1 MATFKDDYVK
11 QLEATNE
18 LLIEM
23 AKNQKES
30 SKNSLK
36 MYIVTIICLT
46 SLLITMV
53 VGFILYESQYH
64 EIDDN
69 IEQVETITTTQE
81 VSGENSKIN
90 NVMGDMFNDNASKN
104 YFTEEMLN
112 NGSKTNNNYS
122 KENIEEK
129 DKSKKIKQKR

>member
-1 MATFKDDYVK
+1 MATIKDDYVK

-36 MYIVTIICLT
+36 IYIVTIICLT

-53 VGFILYESQYH
+53 IGFIVYELQFE
-64 EIDDN
+64 EINDDF
-69 IEQVETITTTQE
+69 EQIETITTTQE
-81 VSGENSKIN
+81 VSGENSEIN
-90 NVMGDMFNDNASKN
+90 NILGDMYNDNASKN

-112 NGSKTNNNYS
+112 NGSETNSNYY
-122 KENIEEK
+122 KKNLNKKDEGEEE
-129 DKSKKIKQKR
+129 